1 MNSNTMNY
9 EDYLNL
15 YLFVKNANKE
25 IYKDYKDNFHPTL
38 KDIEEYNSKVEQFKK
53 AWEKD
58 KSLVHKPI
66 LISELPKE
74 VDKDNN
80 FVGCQEIGHKWELEI
95 EKEFKK
101 YGVDLGM
108 YYDNRQFTGENE
120 FGIEIKHDSKIQAY
134 LKYNKQN
141 IFVEYN
147 AINKE
152 GTKFIDGGITKED
165 NAKYWLIGNED
176 FGYFIFYKK
185 TLYDIYKKVVLEH
198 QHIEGCE
205 IKETRRGDKIL
216 SHGIAISVEKAR
228 ELMIADNVYEF
239 LVKIGILEV

>member
-15 YLFVKNANKE
+15 YYFVKHKTKE
-25 IYKDYKDNFHPTL
+25 IFKDYNKNFHPTL
-38 KDIEEYNSKVEQFKK
+38 QDIEEYNKKVEQFKK

-58 KSLVHKPI
+58 KSLVHKAI
-66 LISELPKE
+66 LISEPPKE
-74 VDKDNN
+74 VDEDNN
-80 FVGCQEIGHKWELEI
+80 FVGCQEIGHKWELYI

-101 YGVDLGM
+101 CGVELGM
-108 YYDNRQFTGENE
+108 YYDNRQYKGENE

-134 LKYNKQN
+134 KKKN
-141 IFVEYN
+141 IFIEYD

-152 GTKFIDGGITKED
+152 GTEFINGGITKED
-165 NAKYWLIGNED
+165 NATYWLIGNED

-185 TLYDIYKKVVLEH
+185 DLYKIYRQVVLEH
-198 QHIEGCE
+198 QKIEGCE
-205 IKETRRGDKIL
+205 IKATKKGDKIL

-228 ELMIADNVYEF
+228 ELMIADNIKEF
-239 LVKIGILEV
+239 LIKIGKIEEE